1 MEPWSPAHFTLI
13 AMNAVILL
21 VMLYLNGNL

>member
-1 MEPWSPAHFTLI
+1 MEPWGPAHFALI
-13 AMNAVILL
+13 TMNAVILL